1 MTKKKNKDSVKA
13 WVGILIA
20 IAVIAVLFI
29 VGVYVYF
36 ALTK

>member
-1 MTKKKNKDSVKA
+1 MAKKKNNESGKA

-20 IAVIAVLFI
+20 IAIIVVLFI

>member
-1 MTKKKNKDSVKA
+1 MAKKNNSGKA

-20 IAVIAVLFI
+20 IAVIAILFV

-36 ALTK
+36 AFTK